1 MLTEIK
7 SILSNLITRK
17 AVVVVGNGV
26 LSPRCTGKM
35 AANGGS
41 IAY

>member
-7 SILSNLITRK
+7 SLLSNLVTRK
-17 AVVVVGNGV
+17 AVIAVGNDV
-26 LSPRCTGKM
+26 LSARCPGKM
-35 AANGGS
+35 AENGSS

>member
-7 SILSNLITRK
+7 SHLSNLITRK
-17 AVVVVGNGV
+17 AVIAVENGA
-26 LSPRCTGKM
+26 LSARCPEKM
-35 AANGGS
+35 AANGGG